1 MIMEYSEI
9 DYNTNK
15 ECYEMEDVIIKTAL
29 EDGKYNDLL
38 KACMDKG
45 IKLQYDDIHRTK
57 ANLVKRVTGKTW
69 SKVKKEIQARA
80 EDYTG
85 ITPTREGYLFQ
96 DKVYEDLQDAHYTK
110 LKKQHPKLAR
120 IIYE

>member
-9 DYNTNK
+9 EYNTNK

-29 EDGKYNDLL
+29 DDGKYNDLL

-69 SKVKKEIQARA
+69 SIVKKEIQARA
-80 EDYTG
+80 EDYSG
-85 ITPTREGYLFQ
+85 ITPTREGYCFQ
-96 DKVYEDLQDAHYTK
+96 NEVYESLQDAHYTK
-110 LKKQHPKLAR
+110 LKKQYPKLAR